1 MNSVRK
7 RDAKCWDQVSASC
20 ASGELM
26 SDTHKEVK
34 QDPGGDA
41 NSSVKMGEGHL

>member
-1 MNSVRK
+1 MNGVRK
-7 RDAKCWDQVSASC
+7 GAAEKVSASC
-20 ASGELM
+20 ASGKSV

-41 NSSVKMGEGHL
+41 NSPVKMGEGHL